1 MPSSGAVTLTTKESR
16 RRKRRRRISALG
28 WYSHLLCL
36 IDALEI
42 IPVLD
47 EAGQQADHLGAVER
61 VQQRGVHNAVQLE
74 ATHGEDGAVHQQL
87 SIHNFRH
94 FVLDYRS
101 CSPGGRGAMRG
112 LRTMGFKR
120 CCLLAGAL
128 RNERL
133 RLAPTYSTVIP

>member
-1 MPSSGAVTLTTKESR
+1 MPSSGAVTLTTKGS
-16 RRKRRRRISALG
+16 RRRRISALG

-87 SIHNFRH
+87 GIHNFRH
-94 FVLDYRS
+94 FALDYRS
-101 CSPGGRGAMRG
+101 CSPGGGWNEG
-112 LRTMGFKR
+112 GTMGFKR